1 MDYFCDRCGYTTKYP
16 GRFSIHLN
24 KKNPCKPILKDISIE
39 IIKDNFLQNNK
50 KNTIVKTVDIQLMIN
65 HILINISI
73 GKTLV

>member
-24 KKNPCKPILKDISIE
+24 KKNPCKPILKDINIE

-50 KNTIVKTVDIQLMIN
+50 KKYYCKNCGYTTDDKSYFNKHIN
-65 HILINISI
+65 RQN
-73 GKTLV
+73 LV